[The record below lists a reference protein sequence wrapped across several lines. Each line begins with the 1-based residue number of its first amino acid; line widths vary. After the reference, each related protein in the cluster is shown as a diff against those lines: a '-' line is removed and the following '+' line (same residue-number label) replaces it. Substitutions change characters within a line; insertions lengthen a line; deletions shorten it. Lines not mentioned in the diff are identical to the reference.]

1 MQAEHK
7 EITMD
12 WAPLLVQTV
21 DLEHD
26 QLLLLASHRRT
37 RVKVLFGGVWL
48 TEEGMTQDVFACS
61 GEEVA
66 LKSRGLA
73 VIEGLGVARVQ
84 VLRTPTF
91 ETFGSPV
98 GASLRWMALTAKSS
112 LRYVR
117 TRWQLGTSVQ
127 KVLP

>member
-1 MQAEHK
+1 
-7 EITMD
+7 MD

-91 ETFGSPV
+91 ETFGSRV
-98 GASLRWMALTAKSS
+98 GAALRWMALTANSS